1 MSMSENPVNHSLETY
16 RDGIKSAE
24 ARYSELWRYL

>member
-1 MSMSENPVNHSLETY
+1 MSEKQVNRSLETY
-16 RDGIKSAE
+16 RDRFQSVE

>member
-1 MSMSENPVNHSLETY
+1 MSEKQINHSLETY
-16 RDGIKSAE
+16 RETLQSVE

>member
-1 MSMSENPVNHSLETY
+1 MSEKQANRSLESY
-16 RDGIKSAE
+16 RDRFQSTE